1 MIYTIEYSKDA
12 DKTLRKWK
20 KSNPRLFK
28 KATKILLEQHYK
40 QFDINSKKTITI
52 MRNTDQSVPDVVHS
66 LLGAGEPVV
75 DEDLNARDAY
85 NKYLKDKY
93 K

>member
-1 MIYTIEYSKDA
+1 M
-12 DKTLRKWK
+12 
-20 KSNPRLFK
+20 
-28 KATKILLEQHYK
+28 
-40 QFDINSKKTITI
+40 INSIINNSILTAKKTITI

-66 LLGAGEPVV
+66 LLGAGEPVA

>member
-1 MIYTIEYSKDA
+1 
-12 DKTLRKWK
+12 
-20 KSNPRLFK
+20 
-28 KATKILLEQHYK
+28 
-40 QFDINSKKTITI
+40 

-66 LLGAGEPVV
+66 LLGAGESVA

>member
-1 MIYTIEYSKDA
+1 
-12 DKTLRKWK
+12 
-20 KSNPRLFK
+20 
-28 KATKILLEQHYK
+28 
-40 QFDINSKKTITI
+40 
-52 MRNTDQSVPDVVHS
+52 MRSTDQSVPDVVHS

>member
-1 MIYTIEYSKDA
+1 
-12 DKTLRKWK
+12 
-20 KSNPRLFK
+20 
-28 KATKILLEQHYK
+28 
-40 QFDINSKKTITI
+40 

-66 LLGAGEPVV
+66 LLCAGEPVV